1 MQGPPKPTQTAA
13 LAARARGASTT
24 CRSGHRRVLSGGSPQ
39 QRHGGEAERLEHGLP
54 SISGP
59 GLSISRQLGE
69 GELSLIGDIY
79 QVFSTQSSHTYRRA
93 SDSSSSSIV
102 PGLVTG
108 EVPAADGGEVIT
120 IIVILDMIKI
130 ILLVLITTY
139 CISGGGGGQQDGFKS
154 VARRDLSEVASSE
167 DQSSTRSQD
176 QRLEAGNIVFSQD
189 LGKY

>member
-1 MQGPPKPTQTAA
+1 M
-13 LAARARGASTT
+13 
-24 CRSGHRRVLSGGSPQ
+24 
-39 QRHGGEAERLEHGLP
+39 
-54 SISGP
+54 
-59 GLSISRQLGE
+59 
-69 GELSLIGDIY
+69 
-79 QVFSTQSSHTYRRA
+79 
-93 SDSSSSSIV
+93 
-102 PGLVTG
+102 
-108 EVPAADGGEVIT
+108 PAADGGEVIT

-176 QRLEAGNIVFSQD
+176 QRLEAGNFVFSQD

>member
-1 MQGPPKPTQTAA
+1 M
-13 LAARARGASTT
+13 
-24 CRSGHRRVLSGGSPQ
+24 
-39 QRHGGEAERLEHGLP
+39 
-54 SISGP
+54 
-59 GLSISRQLGE
+59 
-69 GELSLIGDIY
+69 
-79 QVFSTQSSHTYRRA
+79 
-93 SDSSSSSIV
+93 
-102 PGLVTG
+102 
-108 EVPAADGGEVIT
+108 PAADGGEVIT

-154 VARRDLSEVASSE
+154 VAGRDLSEVNSSE